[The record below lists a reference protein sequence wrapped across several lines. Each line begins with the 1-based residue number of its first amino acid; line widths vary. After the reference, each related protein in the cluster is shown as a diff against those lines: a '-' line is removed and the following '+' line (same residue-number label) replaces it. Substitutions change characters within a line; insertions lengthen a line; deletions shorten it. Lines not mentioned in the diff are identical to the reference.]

1 MAHHRNRRFCRY
13 PQLCEVGCAGPS
25 GNAVFLP
32 ALAQVDAVILGVL
45 VHIGRLNEI
54 SASVVG
60 KGRLGAVLDLLVS
73 LAIMIAVVGVVE
85 PKFFG
90 KGNIMDVLRNTS
102 YSFIIAAPLTL
113 NMMSGG
119 MDLTIGAVTSLGGVV
134 CASLML
140 AGVPE
145 PICIVAAILAGV
157 LCGLMKAAHRG
168 AADDGGRHD
177 GHFRTAADG
186 GLSRVKAGAVND
198 THKGGGGGKQDVDD
212 VPASWFC
219 PCTSTRCAA
228 GPGPAADID
237 RSRSQ
242 IFRKRGYEK

>member
-1 MAHHRNRRFCRY
+1 MGSKAKKN
-13 PQLCEVGCAGPS
+13 P
-25 GNAVFLP
+25 FLEKF
-32 ALAQVDAVILGVL
+32 LARPEAAVIMV
-45 VHIGRLNEI
+45 
-54 SASVVG
+54 
-60 KGRLGAVLDLLVS
+60 

-157 LCGLMKAAHRG
+157 LCEI
-168 AADDGGRHD
+168 GRASC
-177 GHFRTAADG
+177 RE
-186 GLSRVKAGAVND
+186 RV
-198 THKGGGGGKQDVDD
+198 
-212 VPASWFC
+212 
-219 PCTSTRCAA
+219 
-228 GPGPAADID
+228 
-237 RSRSQ
+237 
-242 IFRKRGYEK
+242 